1 MASLVY
7 ILGFV
12 VCSLCSVLLLR
23 AYARVRNRL
32 LLWSGACFAGLTLSN
47 ALLVVDLV
55 FVPEVNLFRWR
66 LAVAAVAMVVLLY
79 GLVWE
84 SDR

>member
-7 ILGFV
+7 VLGFV
-12 VCSLCSVLLLR
+12 VCLLCALLLTR
-23 AYARVRNRL
+23 AYVRVGRRL
-32 LLWSGACFAGLTLSN
+32 LLWSALCFAGLTASN
-47 ALLVVDLV
+47 ALLVVDLI
-55 FVPEVNLFRWR
+55 FIPDVNLYVWR
-66 LAVAAVAMVVLLY
+66 LAVAAGAMLVLVF

>member
-7 ILGFV
+7 VLGFV
-12 VCSLCSVLLLR
+12 VCFLCSLLLLR

-32 LLWSGACFAGLTLSN
+32 LLWSGVCFAGLTASN
-47 ALLVVDLV
+47 ALLVVDLFAPDV
-55 FVPEVNLFRWR
+55 DLYVWR
-66 LAVAAVAMVVLLY
+66 LAVAAVAMLVLLY